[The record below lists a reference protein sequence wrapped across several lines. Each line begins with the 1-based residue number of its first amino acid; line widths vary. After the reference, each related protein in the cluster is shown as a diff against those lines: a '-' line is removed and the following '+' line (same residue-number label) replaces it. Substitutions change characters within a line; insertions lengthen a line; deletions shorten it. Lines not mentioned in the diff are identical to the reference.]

1 MVRNKGN
8 RPLMIY
14 TSLIFVVAIVMVIVA
29 FFGQRH
35 LESKQIQQK
44 ENASSISEKASFLSE
59 ENMLLMEANLDLK
72 AENEKLTEENA
83 TLGEANQ
90 ALSKENEMALKL
102 QDAYIALNKK
112 GKSSARKL
120 LKAIYSE
127 DLTADQKDFYDLL
140 MKKCE

>member
-14 TSLIFVVAIVMVIVA
+14 TSLIFVVAIMMVVVA
-29 FFGQRH
+29 FFGTRH

-44 ENASSISEKASFLSE
+44 ENVSSISEKASFLSE
-59 ENMLLMEANLDLK
+59 ENMLLMEANLKLK
-72 AENEKLTEENA
+72 EENDALTEENK
-83 TLGEANQ
+83 TLAEANQ
-90 ALSKENEMALKL
+90 TLSNENEMAKKL
-102 QDAYIALNKK
+102 QDAYIALNRK
-112 GKSSARKL
+112 GKSSAKKL
-120 LKAIYSE
+120 LKGIFSE

>member
-14 TSLIFVVAIVMVIVA
+14 TSLIFVVAIVMVVVA

-59 ENMLLMEANLDLK
+59 ENMLLMEANLELK
-72 AENEKLTEENA
+72 AENDKLTEENA

-90 ALSKENEMALKL
+90 ALSKENEMAKKL
-102 QDAYIALNKK
+102 QDAYIALYKK
-112 GKSSARKL
+112 GKWSAKKL
-120 LKAIYSE
+120 LKEIYSE